1 MDKLNKLSEER
12 SKNNQDKISVCMKVN
27 ETKQIIIAINLLNVF
42 MYILQS
48 TYHEGKSLKSILIK
62 SPSTH

>member
-27 ETKQIIIAINLLNVF
+27 ETKQKIIAINLLNIF
-42 MYILQS
+42 MLY
-48 TYHEGKSLKSILIK
+48 
-62 SPSTH
+62 SPIHIS